1 MFDSQCKILTPG
13 FISGNWDKSPM
24 DIAIPRATAMKT
36 TQEICSKIIIKSRWN
51 LKNVQV
57 MHKKARGTEMRSRR
71 KSENKY

>member
-1 MFDSQCKILTPG
+1 
-13 FISGNWDKSPM
+13 M